1 MDTSVSHN
9 YDTTSQSASLNAR
22 PESPRAA
29 VRQYIEETIAA
40 LFEQVCIPD
49 GKGKP
54 NITIKRRHA
63 AAMNLYRVNMSTGA
77 LESDNTERK
86 VTYTWPGKDAY
97 EAWRFSIT
105 LRVLTAIA
113 EAFDSG
119 VVVSKRDIYYS
130 DPAAFESQQ
139 VVDTLVDDLAYTIG
153 VSRFDLNVEAAAKG
167 LVTGFYQVTTTTGER
182 IDARLLTNDCL
193 IPRVQDI
200 SRLDISDVDWVLI
213 LEKEAVFRRLTWSNF
228 HIRARAGMGLIVTGK
243 GYPDLGTR
251 AFVRKIYDSIPSSR
265 SHRPPPIYALVDS
278 DPDGIAIMSTYKYG
292 SMAQPR
298 ENSSLVVPSL
308 RWLGLR
314 TTDVV
319 EDGEEAL
326 NGDDLMPLTLR
337 DRKKIVAMLSRN
349 PVFAVDGPEP
359 EWRVELQR
367 MMMLNI
373 KAETE
378 IRYGRDGG
386 LEGWIDGEMG
396 RRGGR

>member
-1 MDTSVSHN
+1 MSS
-9 YDTTSQSASLNAR
+9 TTYKSTFIQTLNVR
-22 PESPRAA
+22 PEDPRAA
-29 VRQYIEETIAA
+29 VRQYIEETLAA
-40 LFEQVCIPD
+40 LVEQVCIPD
-49 GKGKP
+49 GEGKP
-54 NITIKRRHA
+54 KITIKRRHTTA
-63 AAMNLYRVNMSTGA
+63 TSSYRINMSTGA
-77 LESDNTERK
+77 LESDNAETK
-86 VTYTWPGKDAY
+86 VTYIWPGKDAY

-139 VVDTLVDDLAYTIG
+139 IVDTLVDDLAYTIG

-213 LEKEAVFRRLTWSNF
+213 LEKEAVFRRLTRSNL

-251 AFVRKIYDSIPSSR
+251 SFVRKIYDSIPSSR
-265 SHRPPPIYALVDS
+265 SHNPPPIYALVDS

-292 SMAQPR
+292 SMAHTR
-298 ENSSLVVPSL
+298 ENSSLVIPSL

-326 NGDDLMPLTLR
+326 NGDDLMPLTPR

-349 PVFAVDGPEP
+349 PVLAVDGPEP

-367 MMMLNI
+367 MMMLNV

-386 LEGWIDGEMG
+386 LEGWIDREMG
-396 RRGGR
+396 RRASI